1 MDRLEAM
8 RTFVAVAKLGGFAEA
23 ARKLRR
29 SPSVVTR
36 AIAQLKDELGLA
48 LLLRTTRSLR
58 LTEGGEVYLENC
70 QRILADVDGAERRA
84 RGEDAEPRGQLTIA
98 APIVF
103 GRLHVL
109 PVIRSLLQAYRNL
122 SIRLSLSDRN
132 VHLVD
137 EGIDA
142 AVRIGT
148 LADSSLIAVKLAE
161 VSRVVVASP
170 AYLKK
175 HGIPKSLDELADHHV
190 IAFEGVGIIDD
201 WRFDPR
207 HRSVRLEPRLT
218 VNSADTA
225 IAAAKAGVGI
235 TRPLSYQVEAAV
247 RAGRLTPILQQFAPP
262 PSPVNAIY
270 PLRRIPSAN
279 VAVFVKSG
287 ARLFQNEPASA
298 GCELEEKVNRTPK
311 RGSPRGLEDLHHV
324 VGRADRLRIGPH
336 PDIAHC
342 RLGDLRQLLAFDANL
357 AQRRRLF

>member
-8 RTFVAVAKLGGFAEA
+8 RAFAAVAKLGSFAEA
-23 ARKLRR
+23 ARRLRR

-36 AIAQLKDELGLA
+36 AIAQLEDELGLT

-70 QRILADVDGAERRA
+70 EQILADVDSAERRA
-84 RGEDAEPRGQLTIA
+84 RGEDAEPRGHLKIA

-109 PVIRSLLQAYRNL
+109 PMIRSLLRMYRTL
-122 SIRLSLSDRN
+122 SIQLSLADRN

-137 EGIDA
+137 EGIDV
-142 AVRIGT
+142 AVRIGA
-148 LADSSLIAVKLAE
+148 LSDSSLIAVKLAE

-175 HGIPKSLDELADHHV
+175 RGIPKSPDELAGHDV
-190 IAFEGVGIIDD
+190 IAFEGVGLIDD

-207 HRSVRLEPRLT
+207 RKPVQLEPRLT
-218 VNSADTA
+218 INSADTA
-225 IAAAKAGVGI
+225 IAAAEAGVGI

-262 PSPVNAIY
+262 PAPVNAIY
-270 PLRRIPSAN
+270 PSRRIPSAN
-279 VAVFVKSG
+279 VAVFVKT
-287 ARLFQNEPASA
+287 ARDYFKTEP
-298 GCELEEKVNRTPK
+298 L
-311 RGSPRGLEDLHHV
+311 SPVTEWKKK
-324 VGRADRLRIGPH
+324 
-336 PDIAHC
+336 
-342 RLGDLRQLLAFDANL
+342 
-357 AQRRRLF
+357 

>member
-8 RTFVAVAKLGGFAEA
+8 RTFVAVAKLGSFAEA

-36 AIAQLKDELGLA
+36 AIALLEDELGLT

-58 LTEGGEVYLENC
+58 LTEGGEVYLDNC
-70 QRILADVDGAERRA
+70 QQILADVDGAERRA
-84 RGEDAEPRGQLTIA
+84 RGEDAEPRGHLKIA

-103 GRLHVL
+103 GRLHVV
-109 PVIRSLLQAYRNL
+109 PVIRSLLRTYPNV
-122 SIRLSLSDRN
+122 SIQLSLSDRN

-137 EGIDA
+137 EGVDA
-142 AVRIGT
+142 AVRIGE
-148 LADSSLIAVKLAE
+148 LSDSSLIAVKLAE
-161 VSRVVVASP
+161 VSRVAVASP

-175 HGIPKSLDELADHHV
+175 RGIPNAPDELAGHDI
-190 IAFEGVGIIDD
+190 IAFEGVGIVDD

-207 HRSVRLEPRLT
+207 RKLVRLEARLT

-225 IAAAKAGVGI
+225 IAAAEAGVGI

-270 PLRRIPSAN
+270 PLRRVPSAN
-279 VAVFVKSG
+279 VAVFVKA
-287 ARLFQNEPASA
+287 ARAYFKANP
-298 GCELEEKVNRTPK
+298 
-311 RGSPRGLEDLHHV
+311 
-324 VGRADRLRIGPH
+324 
-336 PDIAHC
+336 
-342 RLGDLRQLLAFDANL
+342 LAPVTEWKKK
-357 AQRRRLF
+357 

>member
-8 RTFVAVAKLGGFAEA
+8 RTFVAVAKLGSFAEA

-36 AIAQLKDELGLA
+36 AIALLEDELGLT

-58 LTEGGEVYLENC
+58 LTEGGEVYLDNC
-70 QRILADVDGAERRA
+70 QQILADIDSAERRA
-84 RGEDAEPRGQLTIA
+84 RGEDAEPRGHLKIA

-103 GRLHVL
+103 GRLHVV
-109 PVIRSLLQAYRNL
+109 PVIRSLLRTYPNV
-122 SIRLSLSDRN
+122 SIQLSLSDRN

-137 EGIDA
+137 EGVDA
-142 AVRIGT
+142 AVRIGE
-148 LADSSLIAVKLAE
+148 LSDSSLIAVKLAE
-161 VSRVVVASP
+161 VSRVAVASP

-175 HGIPKSLDELADHHV
+175 RGIPNAPDELAGHDI
-190 IAFEGVGIIDD
+190 IAFEGVGIVDD

-207 HRSVRLEPRLT
+207 RKLVRLEARLT

-225 IAAAKAGVGI
+225 IAAAEAGVGI

-270 PLRRIPSAN
+270 PLRRVPSAN
-279 VAVFVKSG
+279 VAVFVKA
-287 ARLFQNEPASA
+287 ARAYFKANP
-298 GCELEEKVNRTPK
+298 
-311 RGSPRGLEDLHHV
+311 
-324 VGRADRLRIGPH
+324 
-336 PDIAHC
+336 
-342 RLGDLRQLLAFDANL
+342 LAPVTEWKKK
-357 AQRRRLF
+357 